1 MNEDQ
6 YESARALMRFVRLK
20 KLTELEILQICYYL
34 KSRAVF
40 LDFFPIYTYLTL
52 RNQKMHQTEDL
63 KLVSI

>member
-1 MNEDQ
+1 
-6 YESARALMRFVRLK
+6 MRFVRLK